1 MLSEW
6 DQLPARMKTEAVR
19 PYYEVLEGK
28 KLQLMMKRVFDVVAS
43 FLGLIVIS
51 PVLLVLSVWVLLDSE
66 GGVFFRQ
73 ERVTA
78 QGRIFRIHKF
88 RSMTAGTANAGDGFY
103 MSRANSLRVTRAGRF
118 MRRYHLDELPQL
130 IDILLGDMTFVGT
143 RPEVPEY
150 VEAYTPEMYATLLL
164 PAGLTS
170 EASIQFQDE
179 EMLAEKAED
188 ANAFYVRIILPRKM
202 DINLRQLKEFSLA
215 KDFACL
221 VNTVRSIGK
230 A

>member
-88 RSMTAGTANAGDGFY
+88 RSMTCADTTWMN
-103 MSRANSLRVTRAGRF
+103 
-118 MRRYHLDELPQL
+118 
-130 IDILLGDMTFVGT
+130 
-143 RPEVPEY
+143 
-150 VEAYTPEMYATLLL
+150 
-164 PAGLTS
+164 
-170 EASIQFQDE
+170 
-179 EMLAEKAED
+179 
-188 ANAFYVRIILPRKM
+188 
-202 DINLRQLKEFSLA
+202 
-215 KDFACL
+215 CL
-221 VNTVRSIGK
+221 N
-230 A
+230 

>member
-6 DQLPARMKTEAVR
+6 DQLPAKMKTEAVR

-51 PVLLVLSVWVLLDSE
+51 PVLLVLSIWVLLDSE

-150 VEAYTPEMYATLLL
+150 VKKYTKPMRATLLL
-164 PAGLTS
+164 PAGITS
-170 EASIQFQDE
+170 RASIEYKDE
-179 EMLAEKAED
+179 ADILDGVDDPDKVYIEK
-188 ANAFYVRIILPRKM
+188 ILPEKM
-202 DINLRQLKEFSLA
+202 KYNLESIERFSLVEDM
-215 KDFACL
+215 KVMLD
-221 VNTVRSIGK
+221 TV
-230 A
+230 AAVLH

>member
-1 MLSEW
+1 
-6 DQLPARMKTEAVR
+6 
-19 PYYEVLEGK
+19 
-28 KLQLMMKRVFDVVAS
+28 
-43 FLGLIVIS
+43 
-51 PVLLVLSVWVLLDSE
+51 
-66 GGVFFRQ
+66 
-73 ERVTA
+73 
-78 QGRIFRIHKF
+78 
-88 RSMTAGTANAGDGFY
+88 MTAGTANAGDGFY

-150 VEAYTPEMYATLLL
+150 VDAYTPEMYATLLL

-179 EMLAEKAED
+179 GMLAEKAED
-188 ANAFYVRIILPRKM
+188 ANAFYVRVILPKKM

>member
-1 MLSEW
+1 MLSKW
-6 DQLPARMKTEAVR
+6 DQLPARMRTEAVR

-28 KLQLMMKRVFDVVAS
+28 RTQLMMKRVFDVAASFFGLAVAS
-43 FLGLIVIS
+43 PL
-51 PVLLVLSVWVLLDSE
+51 LLVLSVWVLLDSE

-78 QGRIFRIHKF
+78 EGRVFRIHKF
-88 RSMTAGTANAGDGFY
+88 RSMTAGTAKAENGFY

-150 VEAYTPEMYATLLL
+150 VGAYTPEMYATLLL

-170 EASIQFQDE
+170 DASIQFQDE
-179 EMLAEKAED
+179 ETMAGQAED
-188 ANAFYVRIILPRKM
+188 ANAFYVQVILPKKM
-202 DINLRQLKEFSLA
+202 AVNLRQLKEFSLW

-221 VNTVRSIGK
+221 CNTFRNIGK

>member
-1 MLSEW
+1 
-6 DQLPARMKTEAVR
+6 
-19 PYYEVLEGK
+19 
-28 KLQLMMKRVFDVVAS
+28 
-43 FLGLIVIS
+43 
-51 PVLLVLSVWVLLDSE
+51 
-66 GGVFFRQ
+66 
-73 ERVTA
+73 
-78 QGRIFRIHKF
+78 
-88 RSMTAGTANAGDGFY
+88 
-103 MSRANSLRVTRAGRF
+103 

-143 RPEVPEY
+143 RPEVTEY
-150 VEAYTPEMYATLLL
+150 VDAYTPEMYATLLL

-188 ANAFYVRIILPRKM
+188 ANAFYVRIILPKKM

>member
-6 DQLPARMKTEAVR
+6 DQLPAKMKTEAVR

-51 PVLLVLSVWVLLDSE
+51 PVLLVLSIWVLLDSE

-143 RPEVPEY
+143 RTEVPEY
-150 VEAYTPEMYATLLL
+150 VDAYTPEMYATLLL

-179 EMLAEKAED
+179 GMLAEKVED
-188 ANAFYVRIILPRKM
+188 ANAFYVRVILPKKM

-215 KDFACL
+215 KDYACL

>member
-150 VEAYTPEMYATLLL
+150 VDAYTPEMYATLLL

-188 ANAFYVRIILPRKM
+188 ANAFYVRVILPKKM

>member
-150 VEAYTPEMYATLLL
+150 VDAYTPEMYATLLL

-179 EMLAEKAED
+179 GMLAEKVED
-188 ANAFYVRIILPRKM
+188 ANAFYVRVILPKKM